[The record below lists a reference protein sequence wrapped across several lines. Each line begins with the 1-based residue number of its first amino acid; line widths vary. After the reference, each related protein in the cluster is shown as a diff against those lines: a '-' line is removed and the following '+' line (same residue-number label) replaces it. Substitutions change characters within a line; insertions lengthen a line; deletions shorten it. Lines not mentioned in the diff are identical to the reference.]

1 MKFLLKTVTPFA
13 LILFLS
19 FINKIEDLFLWNKN
33 NSLQINDFKAIQ
45 KDTVKTDGKKFL
57 GAISSISIEVFTTQK
72 NKFTAPKMVIKNYF
86 HRDQSWMMVKN
97 AYVLQH
103 EQIHFNIS
111 ELYARKMRK
120 SADSLAKKNV
130 TNLEA
135 YRKIVE
141 HWEKKKQKTND
152 QFDTENEDSFLVLG
166 KEILFRKNPKQKEWL
181 DKINAE
187 LQKLDIYK
195 YENSL

>member
-1 MKFLLKTVTPFA
+1 MVLFLNFMNKTDD
-13 LILFLS
+13 LILWE
-19 FINKIEDLFLWNKN
+19 NN

-45 KDTVKTDGKKFL
+45 KDTVKTGGKKFL
-57 GAISSISIEVFTTQK
+57 GAISSISIEVLTTQK
-72 NKFTAPKMVIKNYF
+72 NKLTAPKMVVKNYF
-86 HRDQSWMMVKN
+86 HKDQSWMMVKN

-111 ELYARKMRK
+111 ELYARKIRK
-120 SADSLAKKNV
+120 SADSLARKNV
-130 TNLEA
+130 TNLQT
-135 YRKIVE
+135 YRNIVE
-141 HWEKKKQKTND
+141 HWEKKKQKAND
-152 QFDTENEDSFLVLG
+152 QFDAENEDSFLVLD

-181 DKINAE
+181 DRINIE